1 MEKFRIVLTRDFLS
15 EKGELVFKDMGL
27 SLLDEEPDIEYE
39 FMEESL
45 PEVTPDQLRGYD
57 GVISLKPK
65 YTPASFKG
73 VERLTAIGRFGVGY
87 EMVDLDAATEADV
100 MLFIT
105 PDGVRRPVAGGV
117 VTLMLALCRKLLIKD
132 NLVRTGRWNDKIFYM
147 GTELRDKVLGSVGLG
162 NIGSEVF
169 RLVKPFGMKRLI
181 ACDPYVKQEYADTLG
196 VELVDLDTVMSESD
210 FVTINC
216 PLTPQTRHLIGARE
230 FALMKPTAYFINTAR
245 GGIVDQVALTEAL
258 RNNRIQGAGLDVVEE
273 EPIRDDDPLLEL
285 PNVILT
291 PHAVSWTDE
300 CFRDVGMLDCKGMI
314 RVMRG
319 QVPDHVV
326 NREVLERE
334 GLKAKL
340 RKYREQGL
348 GNRG

>member
-1 MEKFRIVLTRDFLS
+1 MEKFRIGLTRDFLS

-27 SLLDEEPDIEYE
+27 SLLDEVSDIEYE
-39 FMEESL
+39 FMGELS
-45 PEVTPDQLRGYD
+45 PVVRPDQIKDYD

-65 YTPASFKG
+65 YARESFEG
-73 VERLTAIGRFGVGY
+73 VQRLTVIGRFGVGY
-87 EMVDLDAATEADV
+87 EMVDLDACTDADV

-117 VTLMLALCRKLLIKD
+117 VTLMLALCRRLLIKD
-132 NLVRTGRWNDKIFYM
+132 NLVRTGRWNDKIFHM
-147 GTELRDKVLGSVGLG
+147 GTELRDRVLGSVGLG

-169 RLVKPFGMKRLI
+169 RLVKPFGMKRFI
-181 ACDPYVKQEYADTLG
+181 AYDPYVKQNYADTLG
-196 VELVDLDTVMSESD
+196 VELVDLDTVMRESD

-216 PLTPQTRHLIGARE
+216 PLTPETRHLIGARE
-230 FALMKPTAYFINTAR
+230 MALMKPTAYFINTAR
-245 GGIVDQVALTEAL
+245 GGIVDQKALTEAL
-258 RNNRIQGAGLDVVEE
+258 QNNRIQGAGLDVLEE

-285 PNVILT
+285 DNVILT

-314 RVMRG
+314 KVMRG
-319 QVPDHVV
+319 EVPDHVV
-326 NREVLERE
+326 NKGVLDKP

-340 RKYREQGL
+340 RRYQERWGVS
-348 GNRG
+348 